1 MTPFGPA
8 VRKGG
13 RQIGRAQQR
22 PELATQA
29 AATRV
34 CNQDRHEAWR
44 GAPHTFA
51 AVAGHGRWRG
61 YPWLEALGR
70 RVYGAIGRGRGRLIV
85 NAPPQHGKSELVSRR
100 FPAFMSGRNSATS
113 RRRVSMTTAGRS

>member
-34 CNQDRHEAWR
+34 VNCALTTETIKRLTELLDQGRQSQPHHHVRFPGTRR
-44 GAPHTFA
+44 G
-51 AVAGHGRWRG
+51 
-61 YPWLEALGR
+61 GR
-70 RVYGAIGRGRGRLIV
+70 R
-85 NAPPQHGKSELVSRR
+85 Q
-100 FPAFMSGRNSATS
+100 
-113 RRRVSMTTAGRS
+113 